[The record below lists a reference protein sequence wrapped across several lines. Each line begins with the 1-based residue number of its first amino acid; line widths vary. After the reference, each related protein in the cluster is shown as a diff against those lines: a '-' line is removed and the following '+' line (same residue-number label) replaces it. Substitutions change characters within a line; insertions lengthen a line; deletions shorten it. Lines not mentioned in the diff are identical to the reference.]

1 VLIFFSLFFSKTM
14 VEIREETATNSNS
27 NENAGSSNAG
37 GTSNAGASNTQPP
50 PRALSLIEFLK
61 LNAMDTICFVLRILT
76 IFFAIQYHLPSTD
89 QEYTRSV
96 YFKAF
101 AAGAATNALRLYHRL
116 KGSTVPFV
124 SQQFLQTVMM
134 EDSAHY
140 LLYCITFPMSTP
152 VAMALIPIVFY
163 AFFNIIP
170 FLSKM
175 VQETGHGGN
184 AIVQKL
190 VDFRLQQAD
199 NILGLIACAEI
210 FNFPIFFAMIF
221 TGRGNIFFPV
231 LYFRFLTLRYAS
243 RRNPYTRIAFAQLK
257 QSLNQVATSPRCP
270 ALVKTIIFKS
280 IAVVERF
287 APPV

>member
-1 VLIFFSLFFSKTM
+1 M
-14 VEIREETATNSNS
+14 VEIREETSTNSNV
-27 NENAGSSNAG
+27 NENAETSSNNA
-37 GTSNAGASNTQPP
+37 GTSSNNQRQTISIVDFVKQ
-50 PRALSLIEFLK
+50 
-61 LNAMDTICFVLRILT
+61 NAMDTICFVLRILT
-76 IFFAIQYHLPSTD
+76 IFFAIQYHLPTTD
-89 QEYTRSV
+89 QEYTKSV

-116 KGSTVPFV
+116 KGVNVPIV
-124 SQQFLQTVMM
+124 SQQFLQTAMA

-163 AFFNIIP
+163 AFFNSIP

-175 VQETGHGGN
+175 AQETGYGTN

-190 VDFRLQQAD
+190 ADFRLQQAD

-243 RRNPYTRIAFAQLK
+243 RRNPYTRIAFASLK
-257 QSLNQVATSPRCP
+257 QSLNQVAASPRCP
-270 ALVKTIIFKS
+270 AVIRTIIFKS
-280 IAVVERF
+280 IGVVERF
-287 APPV
+287 APPVFAN